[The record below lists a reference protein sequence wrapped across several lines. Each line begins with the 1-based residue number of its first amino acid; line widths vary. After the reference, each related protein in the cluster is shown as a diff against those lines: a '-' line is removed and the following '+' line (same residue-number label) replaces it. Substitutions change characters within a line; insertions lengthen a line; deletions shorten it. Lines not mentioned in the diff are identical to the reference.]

1 MNLILHHASPSTSP
15 SPSKK
20 LNHWIP
26 FMALSFHRHHRHH
39 RHHDRRHHSSSNSI
53 DQACKQGNLKQAF
66 RSLPLQWP
74 PKQHAYS
81 SILDLC
87 ASEKAPFQGQQLHSH
102 ILKST
107 ALHRHGFLGTKLVFM
122 YGKCGRLLDAE
133 KMFDEMPH
141 RSIFA
146 WNALIGAYASANRPS
161 SAIRSYRDMRAEGL
175 LADACTLASVL
186 KACGGLEDVCV
197 GTEVHGLAIKT
208 GLHLT
213 GFVSNALIA
222 MYAKCGRVDSARLL
236 FDRMQSAETD
246 VVSWNSMI
254 SACLQDQ
261 QFFEALNLFREMQN
275 FSVSMN
281 SYTVVGVLQAC
292 AELSHPKLGMEI
304 HASLL
309 KNTRKLEIYESNSLV
324 VLYAKCGRIRNAI
337 QVFEEMDEKD
347 NVSWNSILSGYVQN
361 GLYQES
367 IEFFSDIIQSG
378 FEPDQVSVIT
388 CASASGRLGNLL
400 NAKQIHAYAIRHG
413 FSVDMQV
420 GNTLMD
426 MYTKCQF
433 VDYAENVFHKLDRK
447 DCISWTTM
455 IACYAQS
462 SCYDKA
468 LKLCRDAQRAGTKVD
483 SMMIGSIL
491 QACSGLLCL
500 FLLKQVH
507 AYAIRHRLLDR
518 VLENTLIDVY
528 GECGEVDLAHHIFRM
543 IQDKDVVTW
552 TSMITCY
559 VNSGLLDK
567 ALCLFKD
574 MVASDVEPD
583 AVSLISVLAAVA
595 GLSSFMKGKEIHGF
609 TYRRQF
615 ETTGTIGS
623 SLVDMYARCGAIE
636 KSTIVFNS
644 VRRKDLILWTTMINA
659 TGLHGQGEEAIGF
672 FRGLNEIGIVPDH
685 VTFLALLYACSHSGL
700 INEGRYYIEK
710 MISEYELEPWPE
722 HYACVVDLLGRSGRT
737 EEAYEFIRSMPK
749 EPTAAIWCALLGAC
763 RVHQNHELGRIA
775 AEKLL
780 ELEPENPGNYVLISN
795 VFAAM
800 GNWKDAN
807 LVRGRMKARGLKK
820 DPACSWIEVGS
831 KVHTFIARDI
841 AHQDS
846 VSIYSKLAEITEK
859 LKKEAGYRE
868 DTRFVLHNVMEDEKV
883 KMLQGHSERLAIAF
897 GMMHVPKG
905 TLIRVNKNLRVCGDC
920 HEFTKLITKVYGRE
934 IIVRDANRF
943 HHFKDGSCSC
953 RNFW

>member
-1 MNLILHHASPSTSP
+1 
-15 SPSKK
+15 
-20 LNHWIP
+20 
-26 FMALSFHRHHRHH
+26 MALSFHHHHHHRHH
-39 RHHDRRHHSSSNSI
+39 HCRRHHHSSSNSI
-53 DQACKQGNLKQAF
+53 DHACKQGNLKQAF
-66 RSLPLQWP
+66 RSLPLHWP
-74 PKQHAYS
+74 PHQHAYS

-107 ALHRHGFLGTKLVFM
+107 ALRRHGFLCTKLVFM

-133 KMFDEMPH
+133 KLFDEMPH

-146 WNALIGAYASANRPS
+146 WNALIGAYASTNQQS
-161 SAIRSYRDMRAEGL
+161 LAIGSYRDMRAEGL
-175 LADACTLASVL
+175 LPDACTLASVL
-186 KACGGLEDVCV
+186 KACGALEDVCV

-222 MYAKCGRVDSARLL
+222 MYAKCGRFGSARLL
-236 FDRMQSAETD
+236 FDRMSVETD

-254 SACLQDQ
+254 SACLKDQ
-261 QFFEALNLFREMQN
+261 QFFEALNLFREMQKVG
-275 FSVSMN
+275 VSMN

-292 AELSHPKLGMEI
+292 AELSQSKLGMEI

-324 VLYAKCGRIRNAI
+324 VLYARCGRIHNAI
-337 QVFEEMDEKD
+337 RVFEEMDEKD
-347 NVSWNSILSGYVQN
+347 NVSWNSILAGYVQN

-367 IEFFSDIIQSG
+367 IKFFSDIIQSG
-378 FEPDQVSVIT
+378 FEPDQVSIIT
-388 CASASGRLGNLL
+388 CASASGRLGNFSI
-400 NAKQIHAYAIRHG
+400 AKQIHAYAIKHG
-413 FSVDMQV
+413 FSVDLQV
-420 GNTLMD
+420 GNTLID

-433 VDYAENVFHKLDRK
+433 VNYAANVFRELHGK

-468 LKLCRDAQRAGTKVD
+468 LELSREMQRDGTKVD

-500 FLLKQVH
+500 VLLKQVH
-507 AYAIRHRLLDR
+507 AYAIRHRLLDH
-518 VLENTLIDVY
+518 VLENTLVDVY
-528 GECGEVDLAHHIFRM
+528 GECGEVDHAHRIFRTM
-543 IQDKDVVTW
+543 QDKDVVTW

-559 VNSGLLDK
+559 VNSGLLNE
-567 ALCLFKD
+567 ALRLFED
-574 MVASDVEPD
+574 MVASNVEPD

-595 GLSSFMKGKEIHGF
+595 GLSSFTKGKEIHGF
-609 TYRRQF
+609 TYRRWI

-623 SLVDMYARCGAIE
+623 SLVDMYARCGDIE
-636 KSTIVFNS
+636 KSTKVFDS
-644 VRRKDLILWTTMINA
+644 VRRKDLILWTMMINA
-659 TGLHGQGEEAIGF
+659 SGLHGRGEEAIGF

-685 VTFLALLYACSHSGL
+685 VAFLALLYACSHSGL
-700 INEGRYYIEK
+700 IDEGKYYLEK
-710 MISEYELEPWPE
+710 MISEYKLEPWPE
-722 HYACVVDLLGRSGRT
+722 HYACLVDLLGRSGRT
-737 EEAYEFIRSMPK
+737 EEAYEFIRLMPM
-749 EPTAAIWCALLGAC
+749 EPTAAVWCALLGAC

-780 ELEPENPGNYVLISN
+780 KLEPENPGNYVLISN

-807 LVRGRMKARGLKK
+807 LARGMMKGRGLKK

-831 KVHTFIARDI
+831 KVHTFVARDI
-841 AHQDS
+841 SHEDS
-846 VSIYSKLAEITEK
+846 ASIYSKLAEITEK
-859 LKKEAGYRE
+859 LKKEGGYRE
-868 DTRFVLHNVMEDEKV
+868 DTRFVLHDVTVDEKV

-905 TLIRVNKNLRVCGDC
+905 TPIRVNKNLRVCGDC
-920 HEFTKLITKVYGRE
+920 HEFTKLVTKVYGRE